1 MFQRTVEN
9 NRQEGDWLIPTHVE
23 ARNDT
28 QQESQLPSTPLPLRF
43 SDWSSLGSPH
53 ARTIPYSATDREVEQ
68 NVHIPNQLN
77 VQSGTVPRH
86 ETSRTTA
93 PEEVIIP
100 LPSSQHIEEQ
110 GVHAIE
116 LEPNPLNRET
126 RMQRDDVGMNRTD
139 HVPIVQTSENMMSSL
154 SIGDLTHSLNVPT
167 EPENNSDI
175 PRGSH
180 VGTQEIN
187 LQEISGIPP
196 VERLT
201 SSKDR
206 RVTATSMNI
215 GQHYPHKGSYPQGMS
230 TANRRDYPDDSS
242 DDNRSY

>member
-1 MFQRTVEN
+1 MLQRTVQN
-9 NRQEGDWLIPTHVE
+9 SRQERDWLTPTHVE

-28 QQESQLPSTPLPLRF
+28 WQESQLPSTPLPLRF
-43 SDWSSLGSPH
+43 SDWSSLESPR
-53 ARTIPYSATDREVEQ
+53 ARTIPYSAMDREVEQ

-77 VQSGTVPRH
+77 VQSGTVPKNKI
-86 ETSRTTA
+86 SRTTA

-100 LPSSQHIEEQ
+100 PPSSQHIEEQ

-126 RMQRDDVGMNRTD
+126 RMQRDDVEMNRTD
-139 HVPIVQTSENMMSSL
+139 HIPIVQTSENVMSSL
-154 SIGDLTHSLNVPT
+154 SIGDLTPSPNVPM

-187 LQEISGIPP
+187 LQEILSIPP

-201 SSKDR
+201 
-206 RVTATSMNI
+206 
-215 GQHYPHKGSYPQGMS
+215 
-230 TANRRDYPDDSS
+230 
-242 DDNRSY
+242 

>member
-1 MFQRTVEN
+1 M
-9 NRQEGDWLIPTHVE
+9 
-23 ARNDT
+23 
-28 QQESQLPSTPLPLRF
+28 
-43 SDWSSLGSPH
+43 GSPC

-68 NVHIPNQLN
+68 NAHIPNQLN
-77 VQSGTVPRH
+77 VQSGNVPRC

-93 PEEVIIP
+93 SEEDIIP
-100 LPSSQHIEEQ
+100 PPSSQHVEEQ

-116 LEPNPLNRET
+116 LEPNSLNRET

-139 HVPIVQTSENMMSSL
+139 HAPIVQTSENVMSSL
-154 SIGDLTHSLNVPT
+154 SIGDLTPSLNVPI

-180 VGTQEIN
+180 VGTPEIN
-187 LQEISGIPP
+187 LWEISGIPL

-206 RVTATSMNI
+206 KVIAT
-215 GQHYPHKGSYPQGMS
+215 KW
-230 TANRRDYPDDSS
+230 T
-242 DDNRSY
+242 